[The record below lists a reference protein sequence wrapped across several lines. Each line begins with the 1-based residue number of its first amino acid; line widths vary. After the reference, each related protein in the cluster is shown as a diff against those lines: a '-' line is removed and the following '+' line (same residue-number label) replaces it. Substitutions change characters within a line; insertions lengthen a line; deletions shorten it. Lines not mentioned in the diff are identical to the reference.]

1 MLAATTRVRSEV
13 LPDIMGPA
21 GMSAEVVQ
29 ILNKAIARGLASA
42 DLRQRFLKAGLV
54 PAASGPEELRKRYE
68 DWMVIFGKIA
78 SDAGVKPH

>member
-1 MLAATTRVRSEV
+1 MPAWGS
-13 LPDIMGPA
+13 IMGPA

-29 ILNKAIARGLASA
+29 ILNKAIARGLASP

-54 PAASGPEELRKRYE
+54 PTASSPEELRKRYE

>member
-1 MLAATTRVRSEV
+1 
-13 LPDIMGPA
+13 
-21 GMSAEVVQ
+21 
-29 ILNKAIARGLASA
+29 
-42 DLRQRFLKAGLV
+42 LRQRFLKAGLV